1 MIISKKQ
8 LIGVV
13 AIGILLAGVV
23 FFIWW
28 VSKGRFIQTTDDAYI
43 GGNITTVASKVS
55 GYISA
60 IEVRDNQSVKK
71 GDIIL
76 RLDDRDYRANV
87 ARLEAKIKSS
97 KANLESIQATIAM
110 QQSIIQSASET
121 LAQSAAISQQII
133 DNARFDYQ
141 QVAAKE
147 RKAANDFLVEKQRLA
162 VLSAQEENVRASI
175 EEVQA
180 ALTQALLDLEYTLVR
195 APIDGIVANRSAHTG
210 SWVEGGTS
218 LVSLV
223 PVSELWVDANYK
235 ENQIA
240 GMKPGMKAEIRADIL
255 KGEVFHGHIE
265 SLSPATGASFSLI
278 PIENA
283 TGNFTKIVQRVPV
296 RIAFDDAKELKQ
308 LLRPGLSVTVSVDE
322 R

>member
-13 AIGILLAGVV
+13 AIGILLTGVV
-23 FFIWW
+23 FFIWR

-97 KANLESIQATIAM
+97 KANLEGIQATITM

-121 LAQSAAISQQII
+121 WQAVKHEEQKRLRDTERYEKLA
-133 DNARFDYQ
+133 
-141 QVAAKE
+141 
-147 RKAANDFLVEKQRLA
+147 
-162 VLSAQEENVRASI
+162 
-175 EEVQA
+175 
-180 ALTQALLDLEYTLVR
+180 
-195 APIDGIVANRSAHTG
+195 
-210 SWVEGGTS
+210 
-218 LVSLV
+218 
-223 PVSELWVDANYK
+223 
-235 ENQIA
+235 
-240 GMKPGMKAEIRADIL
+240 
-255 KGEVFHGHIE
+255 
-265 SLSPATGASFSLI
+265 
-278 PIENA
+278 
-283 TGNFTKIVQRVPV
+283 
-296 RIAFDDAKELKQ
+296 
-308 LLRPGLSVTVSVDE
+308 
-322 R
+322 

>member
-60 IEVRDNQSVKK
+60 IEVLDNQSVKK

-121 LAQSAAISQQII
+121 WQAVKHEAQKRLRDTERYEKLAQSAAISQQII
-133 DNARFDYQ
+133 DNARFYYQ
-141 QVAAKE
+141 QAAARSAKPQ
-147 RKAANDFLVEKQRLA
+147 RFPVEKQRLA
-162 VLSAQEENVRASI
+162 VLSAQEENARASI

-223 PVSELWVDANYK
+223 PVSELWVDANFK

-240 GMKPGMKAEIRADIL
+240 GMKPGMKAEYPRRCAQR
-255 KGEVFHGHIE
+255 E
-265 SLSPATGASFSLI
+265 S
-278 PIENA
+278 
-283 TGNFTKIVQRVPV
+283 VQ
-296 RIAFDDAKELKQ
+296 
-308 LLRPGLSVTVSVDE
+308 GLC
-322 R
+322 

>member
-13 AIGILLAGVV
+13 AIGIILAGVV

-97 KANLESIQATIAM
+97 KANLESIH
-110 QQSIIQSASET
+110 
-121 LAQSAAISQQII
+121 
-133 DNARFDYQ
+133 NARFDYQ

-147 RKAANDFLVEKQRLA
+147 RKAANDFMVEKQRLA

>member
-1 MIISKKQ
+1 
-8 LIGVV
+8 
-13 AIGILLAGVV
+13 
-23 FFIWW
+23 
-28 VSKGRFIQTTDDAYI
+28 
-43 GGNITTVASKVS
+43 
-55 GYISA
+55 
-60 IEVRDNQSVKK
+60 
-71 GDIIL
+71 
-76 RLDDRDYRANV
+76 
-87 ARLEAKIKSS
+87 
-97 KANLESIQATIAM
+97 M

-121 LAQSAAISQQII
+121 WQAVKHEEQKRLRDTERYEKLAQSAAISQQII

-223 PVSELWVDANYK
+223 PVSELWVDAN
-235 ENQIA
+235 
-240 GMKPGMKAEIRADIL
+240 
-255 KGEVFHGHIE
+255 
-265 SLSPATGASFSLI
+265 
-278 PIENA
+278 
-283 TGNFTKIVQRVPV
+283 
-296 RIAFDDAKELKQ
+296 
-308 LLRPGLSVTVSVDE
+308 
-322 R
+322 

>member
-13 AIGILLAGVV
+13 AIGIILAGVV

-97 KANLESIQATIAM
+97 KATLAM
-110 QQSIIQSASET
+110 QQSIIQSPSET
-121 LAQSAAISQQII
+121 WQAVKHEEQKRLRDTERYEKTRTISGNI
-133 DNARFDYQ
+133 A
-141 QVAAKE
+141 
-147 RKAANDFLVEKQRLA
+147 
-162 VLSAQEENVRASI
+162 
-175 EEVQA
+175 
-180 ALTQALLDLEYTLVR
+180 T
-195 APIDGIVANRSAHTG
+195 
-210 SWVEGGTS
+210 
-218 LVSLV
+218 
-223 PVSELWVDANYK
+223 NY
-235 ENQIA
+235 
-240 GMKPGMKAEIRADIL
+240 
-255 KGEVFHGHIE
+255 
-265 SLSPATGASFSLI
+265 
-278 PIENA
+278 
-283 TGNFTKIVQRVPV
+283 
-296 RIAFDDAKELKQ
+296 
-308 LLRPGLSVTVSVDE
+308 
-322 R
+322 

>member
-43 GGNITTVASKVS
+43 VGNITTVASKVS

-87 ARLEAKIKSS
+87 ARLEAKIK
-97 KANLESIQATIAM
+97 K
-110 QQSIIQSASET
+110 QQSQS
-121 LAQSAAISQQII
+121 
-133 DNARFDYQ
+133 
-141 QVAAKE
+141 
-147 RKAANDFLVEKQRLA
+147 RKAF
-162 VLSAQEENVRASI
+162 
-175 EEVQA
+175 
-180 ALTQALLDLEYTLVR
+180 
-195 APIDGIVANRSAHTG
+195 
-210 SWVEGGTS
+210 
-218 LVSLV
+218 
-223 PVSELWVDANYK
+223 
-235 ENQIA
+235 
-240 GMKPGMKAEIRADIL
+240 KP
-255 KGEVFHGHIE
+255 
-265 SLSPATGASFSLI
+265 
-278 PIENA
+278 
-283 TGNFTKIVQRVPV
+283 
-296 RIAFDDAKELKQ
+296 
-308 LLRPGLSVTVSVDE
+308 LLRCSS

>member
-13 AIGILLAGVV
+13 AIGIILAGVV

-28 VSKGRFIQTTDDAYI
+28 VSTGRFIQTTDDAYI

-121 LAQSAAISQQII
+121 WQAVKHEEQYRNKLLITPGLTTSRSQQ
-133 DNARFDYQ
+133 
-141 QVAAKE
+141 
-147 RKAANDFLVEKQRLA
+147 
-162 VLSAQEENVRASI
+162 
-175 EEVQA
+175 
-180 ALTQALLDLEYTLVR
+180 
-195 APIDGIVANRSAHTG
+195 RSAKPRTI
-210 SWVEGGTS
+210 SWWRSNG
-218 LVSLV
+218 
-223 PVSELWVDANYK
+223 WQFY
-235 ENQIA
+235 
-240 GMKPGMKAEIRADIL
+240 
-255 KGEVFHGHIE
+255 
-265 SLSPATGASFSLI
+265 
-278 PIENA
+278 
-283 TGNFTKIVQRVPV
+283 
-296 RIAFDDAKELKQ
+296 
-308 LLRPGLSVTVSVDE
+308 LLRKKTYVRVSKKF
-322 R
+322 RPL